1 MGRKKLT
8 SNQKQY
14 RKLKKERHLQIK
26 RLGNGKTRQARTSK
40 SFRIE
45 PEMKDHLTKLTID
58 RVQTQGEVISDLIF
72 RCLSYAVENQKKGR
86 QANKRDRNVESVRI
100 CVLLKNGAVETLEE
114 YCKLTG
120 NTRSATVNR
129 LIKVAS
135 LEPVLDHLAANA
147 LFSREERR
155 QAMIKTLREGGMS
168 DYTKKFYE
176 IYERIGRELDEE
188 YGVLD

>member
-14 RKLKKERHLQIK
+14 RKLKKERHLKTK
-26 RLGNGKTRQARTSK
+26 RLGNGQTRQARSSK
-40 SFRIE
+40 TFRIE
-45 PEMKDHLTKLTID
+45 PEMKEHLDKLTID

-86 QANKRDRNVESVRI
+86 QAKKRDRNVESVRI
-100 CVLLKNGAVETLEE
+100 CVLLKNRAVETLEE

-120 NTRSATVNR
+120 NTRSATVSR

-135 LEPVLDHLAANA
+135 LEPVLDHYAANA
-147 LFSREERR
+147 LFTREERR
-155 QAMIKTLREGGMS
+155 QAIIESIKECRMN
-168 DYTKKFYE
+168 DYSRSFYE
-176 IYERIGRELDEE
+176 IYERIGRI
-188 YGVLD
+188 